1 MLAFDLLRK
10 SMPCIIKLRGNG
22 CCYGSN
28 DFVGLTYSN
37 KIKKIAI
44 HKLDPID
51 CRRRCRLIPYYLLLQ
66 NRIREDVYGV
76 SVRYKERI
84 WMLEA
89 AAKRAVSVMREPCIP
104 FDKRPKCSAPFVV
117 RPYST

>member
-37 KIKKIAI
+37 KIKKSPYTSWIQSIA
-44 HKLDPID
+44 D
-51 CRRRCRLIPYYLLLQ
+51 
-66 NRIREDVYGV
+66 
-76 SVRYKERI
+76 
-84 WMLEA
+84 
-89 AAKRAVSVMREPCIP
+89 AVVG
-104 FDKRPKCSAPFVV
+104 
-117 RPYST
+117 